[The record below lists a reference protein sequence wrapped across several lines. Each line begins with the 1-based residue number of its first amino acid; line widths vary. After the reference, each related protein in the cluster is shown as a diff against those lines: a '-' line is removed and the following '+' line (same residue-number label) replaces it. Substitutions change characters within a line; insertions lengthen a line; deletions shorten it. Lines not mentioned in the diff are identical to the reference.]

1 MSKRKPMCADAWAIP
16 PTPLMLSHGND
27 YHTCSACGEKA
38 DAPDKDVSSVST
50 LGRPDSPIIPTI
62 DSILDELMQYSYDY
76 GAKKIPMSENPP
88 IIKARQAKAQLQ
100 RIYAIERQTGMKQ
113 AKSRVLRRTEIPKD
127 AKNPTRDIVVI
138 TGEECARII
147 QQDIDALQTLIEET
161 PSE

>member
-1 MSKRKPMCADAWAIP
+1 MSKRKPLCADAWAIP

-76 GAKKIPMSENPP
+76 GAKKIPSSENPP
-88 IIKARQAKAQLQ
+88 IIKARQAKAQIE
-100 RIYAIERQTGMKQ
+100 RICAIERLDEVDRIPNPAYIARSGL
-113 AKSRVLRRTEIPKD
+113 RVNPNENYKNNRRRE
-127 AKNPTRDIVVI
+127 
-138 TGEECARII
+138 
-147 QQDIDALQTLIEET
+147 LQTLIEET